1 LGKASG
7 SGKELPLEGLVKLMN
22 LVYPLRAADGKE
34 TGGGGGSGKTGAGR
48 NTAAIEGIAK
58 SWQGIVSCSPVG
70 ANGGKSA
77 FQVGLVSLSCP
88 QSKKL
93 KCCPIS
99 WFFTYSKYAPD
110 DTPYTMM
117 DPLGTIHDRLNI
129 LVVSLFQVV
138 PAMLPLVASEAHSPE
153 LRAAATDIMV
163 RCFKSDPQGLSVFVK
178 MHESSIKGSI
188 QVVDALSARW
198 SNLRVPK
205 VLQHPHH
212 SSSLFPRD

>member
-1 LGKASG
+1 LQELLGKAGG

-34 TGGGGGSGKTGAGR
+34 TGKAGPGR

-77 FQVGLVSLSCP
+77 FQVGLVSLSAP
-88 QSKKL
+88 KSKTL

-99 WFFTYSKYAPD
+99 WLFAYWKCASD
-110 DTPYTMM
+110 DTPYSMK
-117 DPLGTIHDRLNI
+117 DPLGSTHDRLNI
-129 LVVSLFQVV
+129 LVVSPFQVV

-153 LRAAATDIMV
+153 LRTAATDIMV
-163 RCFKSDPQGLSVFVK
+163 RCFKSDPQGLSMFVK

-198 SNLRVPK
+198 SNLRVHK
-205 VLQHPHH
+205 VLQHPYH
-212 SSSLFPRD
+212 SSSLFFRD